1 MLDWTEA
8 DSIASGANLSVV
20 SRFRYLLATRM
31 DDSASAASKKQD
43 DDALEY
49 RAVEPWSIFA
59 LLLGLASPLA
69 LIDPLLS
76 LVPALGLL
84 SAMMA
89 LARMGGDRLRPGRW
103 MALVGLG
110 LSAFFVMVPIARY
123 TSANWLLARQARPVA
138 DQFLAFLRER
148 SPEKA
153 VLLEMVP
160 DQRPPADDGLWTFF
174 RNDPE
179 SQSQLRAF
187 VERPPIRM
195 LLALGD
201 RADIQFY
208 RVNGVAAG
216 SSRAL
221 ADYWYTVTFTD
232 EQDRKKTIVLGLLLQ
247 RDPVRDESLNPWRV
261 KDLTTE
267 INHDRRGP

>member
-1 MLDWTEA
+1 
-8 DSIASGANLSVV
+8 
-20 SRFRYLLATRM
+20 M
-31 DDSASAASKKQD
+31 DDSASTTREQLD
-43 DDALEY
+43 DGSLEY
-49 RAVEPWSIFA
+49 RAIEPWSIIA

-84 SAMMA
+84 AALVA
-89 LARMGGDRLRPGRW
+89 LARIGGDPLRPGRR
-103 MALVGLG
+103 MTLLGLG
-110 LSAFFVMVPIARY
+110 LSAFFVMVPIAHY
-123 TSANWLLARQARPVA
+123 ASAHWLLARQARPLA
-138 DQFLAFLRER
+138 DQFLTFLRER

-160 DQRPPADDGLWTFF
+160 DQRPPADNGLWTFF

-179 SQSQLRAF
+179 SQTQLREF
-187 VERPPIRM
+187 LKKPPIRM

-216 SSRAL
+216 SSKAL
-221 ADYWYTVTFTD
+221 ADYWYTITFTD
-232 EQDRKKTIVLGLLLQ
+232 EQDRKKTIVMGLLLE

-261 KDLTTE
+261 KDFTTVG
-267 INHDRRGP
+267 NVNNRGA

>member
-1 MLDWTEA
+1 
-8 DSIASGANLSVV
+8 
-20 SRFRYLLATRM
+20 M
-31 DDSASAASKKQD
+31 DDSASTTSEQLD
-43 DDALEY
+43 DGALEY
-49 RAVEPWSIFA
+49 RAIEPWSIFA

-84 SAMMA
+84 SAMVA
-89 LARMGGDRLRPGRW
+89 LVRMGGDRLRPGRQ
-103 MALVGLG
+103 ATLLGLG
-110 LSAFFVMVPIARY
+110 LSAFFLMVPIAHY
-123 TSANWLLARQARPVA
+123 ASAHWLLARQARPVA
-138 DQFLAFLRER
+138 DQFLAFLCQR

-160 DQRPPADDGLWTFF
+160 DQRPPADSGLWSFF

-179 SQSQLRAF
+179 SQAQLRAF
-187 VERPPIRM
+187 LKRPPIRM

-216 SSRAL
+216 SSKAL
-221 ADYWYTVTFTD
+221 ADYWYTVTF
-232 EQDRKKTIVLGLLLQ
+232 
-247 RDPVRDESLNPWRV
+247 
-261 KDLTTE
+261 
-267 INHDRRGP
+267 